1 MYKLILAAK
10 MREREEEKKKWCTH
24 SMCGYLIRV
33 APCAS
38 DRRVLDGAFFNSL
51 YLFFQMESV
60 VIFTMST

>member
-1 MYKLILAAK
+1 
-10 MREREEEKKKWCTH
+10 
-24 SMCGYLIRV
+24 MCGYLIRV